1 MQAVSRD
8 RVHRATLGDCA
19 VAPASACL
27 RARVCSVTHGLTEL
41 SDVRAGRVMA
51 KVSFPAQLRT
61 VTGKQVR
68 QLRREGMVPGI
79 VYGPVID
86 GTVPVMVDRRDFMK
100 FYQARGHSTLFELSW
115 DGGVE
120 SVFIREVQVDPVR
133 RNPLHIDF
141 FAPNLRRPIR
151 ALVPLVLHNPNS
163 SSEAILTELRTD
175 VEVEALP
182 ARIPSQLDVDVSGL
196 ENVGDAI
203 HVRDLV
209 VPAGVELVT
218 DGDELIAQMAPTAL
232 PEAEEEVV
240 EEAAAAEQAV
250 VETPEASEASAE

>member
-1 MQAVSRD
+1 
-8 RVHRATLGDCA
+8 
-19 VAPASACL
+19 
-27 RARVCSVTHGLTEL
+27 
-41 SDVRAGRVMA
+41 MA
-51 KVSFPAQLRT
+51 KLSFPAQLRT

-68 QLRREGMVPGI
+68 QLRRDGMVPGI

-100 FYQARGHSTLFELSW
+100 FYQARGHSTLFELTW

-133 RNPLHIDF
+133 RDPLHIDF

-151 ALVPLVLHNPNS
+151 AMVPLVLHNPHG

-182 ARIPSQLDVDVSGL
+182 ARIPSQLDVDVSRL

-203 HVRDLV
+203 HVRDMV
-209 VPAGVELVT
+209 VPEGVELIT
-218 DGDELIAQMAPTAL
+218 AGDELIAHMAPTAL
-232 PEAEEEVV
+232 PETEEEVEV
-240 EEAAAAEQAV
+240 AEEAAAPEEAAA
-250 VETPEASEASAE
+250 EASETTEESAG

>member
-1 MQAVSRD
+1 
-8 RVHRATLGDCA
+8 
-19 VAPASACL
+19 
-27 RARVCSVTHGLTEL
+27 
-41 SDVRAGRVMA
+41 MA

-68 QLRREGMVPGI
+68 QLRRDGFVPGI
-79 VYGPVID
+79 VYGPVVE
-86 GTVPVMVDRRDFMK
+86 GTVPVMVDRREFMK
-100 FYQARGHSTLFELSW
+100 FYQARGHSTLFDLTW

-133 RNPLHIDF
+133 RDPLHIDF
-141 FAPNLRRPIR
+141 FAPNLRRVVR
-151 ALVPLVLHNPNS
+151 AMVPLVLHNATS
-163 SSEAILTELRTD
+163 SSQAIFTELRTD

-182 ARIPSQLDVDVSGL
+182 ARIPAQLDVDVSGL

-218 DGDELIAQMAPTAL
+218 DGDELIAQMAPAAVAEVEEVTE
-232 PEAEEEVV
+232 EAPAAEEVV
-240 EEAAAAEQAV
+240 AE
-250 VETPEASEASAE
+250 TSESTGESAE

>member
-1 MQAVSRD
+1 
-8 RVHRATLGDCA
+8 
-19 VAPASACL
+19 
-27 RARVCSVTHGLTEL
+27 
-41 SDVRAGRVMA
+41 MA

-68 QLRREGMVPGI
+68 QLRRDGIVPGI
-79 VYGPVID
+79 VYGPVIE

-100 FYQARGHSTLFELSW
+100 FYQARGHSTLFELKW

-133 RNPLHIDF
+133 RDPLHIDF

-151 ALVPLVLHNPNS
+151 AMVPLVLHNSNS

-182 ARIPSQLDVDVSGL
+182 ARIPAQLDVDVSGL
-196 ENVGDAI
+196 ENVGDAV

-218 DGDELIAQMAPTAL
+218 DGDELIAQMAPAAL
-232 PEAEEEVV
+232 PEVEEAV
-240 EEAAAAEQAV
+240 EEAAATEEEAAATAES
-250 VETPEASEASAE
+250 SEERAE